1 MAAAAAEKAE
11 KDKAD
16 KADNPVGEFFEGF
29 VTATFAVTCCS
40 PRAQRP
46 PGAAKENARPTK
58 PLPAGGMPAG
68 GSPSK

>member
-1 MAAAAAEKAE
+1 MAAATAEKAE

-29 VTATFAVTCCS
+29 VTATFAATCCS

-46 PGAAKENARPTK
+46 PGAAKQSDRPTK

>member
-29 VTATFAVTCCS
+29 VTATFAATCCS

-46 PGAAKENARPTK
+46 PGAAKQSDRPTK